1 MKFFFHFQR
10 EARYKSMTM
19 IKTPLTNVQLEILEL
34 YSTELTEE
42 DLQELKRILAHFY
55 AKRAIQEAD
64 RIWDERGLTNDDME
78 QWLNE

>member
-1 MKFFFHFQR
+1 
-10 EARYKSMTM
+10 M
-19 IKTPLTNVQLEILEL
+19 IKTPLTNMQLEILEL

-42 DLQELKRILAHFY
+42 DLQELKRTLAHFY